1 MYKNVVE
8 PPFLA
13 FRNFKQW
20 GKDGKNI
27 LFLFEE
33 HEGKNHFKVIYKN
46 RLIFFSLREVLA
58 IFLSNLKIKAGA

>member
-1 MYKNVVE
+1 MYRNAVE
-8 PPFLA
+8 PLFRA

-46 RLIFFSLREVLA
+46 QFKFF
-58 IFLSNLKIKAGA
+58 FL